1 MNGTTRNETPQD
13 SARRAL
19 VDSRKA
25 VNDLHVSISAE
36 RKNLEMLKRQ
46 HGPQDERV
54 VAAER
59 KVAESE
65 GTLKDAR
72 QTAVNADARLN
83 ELIRGSLGLGIDRDV
98 ARLSAQYPIVML
110 PVRIETRFKPVNNV
124 PHLWLRIYPDEIVA
138 DFHEPELTEQELEAG
153 KTFWKAAWN
162 PTGEADAWK
171 AIVAGAMSQR
181 AAWIVKRTT
190 PSNLAVRPTG
200 DPVFA
205 PDIPLRTHSWTR
217 AAEAHLL
224 PDRWLVLG
232 YRNGGE
238 VLRAVSGPVKEPLQ
252 LTLSPTVDPTSV
264 LDVSGDG
271 LKLDPEL
278 IWTVDFPNAEA
289 AGMALRIPLG
299 REDMGRGFGRL
310 LVLGVKSTLG
320 PDQASDKLAA
330 LFDSHHY
337 TRGLAIVP
345 QGTPTNNTS
354 AAPSPFPPPDPGGAN
369 SYPVELGPALAH
381 AESDGGRFA
390 SAFGVPIDITAH
402 IENADRDQ
410 QKAARAMAQAL
421 WPVTWGY
428 YIETLLAPA
437 SEKFDTDVLRDYYLN
452 RVRARGQYPTFRIG
466 NTPYGILPVS
476 SLSRWRP
483 GRDDNDIEITLAD
496 DLRKARSIWLD
507 QVDRAPRTGSS
518 IDPDADLLAVLGMD
532 ASTREVRIR
541 QVLGADLAVNL
552 WMLLGMDP
560 AILEKNWAAMGAQVG
575 ALLGVNPNSSE
586 IFRKMYK
593 EPPFKFRHP
602 FVEDEALSETNQLK
616 FNYIRWLRTCRL
628 HPLRKELFIAGGG
641 QDTPTSLLYRLLRHA
656 TLTVLRNAVDD
667 VYVNKNLAD
676 TGIKREVQLVQ
687 FAGVSERT
695 TTVWERMESSVAAV
709 SGTKPIGQ
717 FLLDNTG
724 ITESARI
731 AAHMQA
737 LLDLEN
743 LPTAELERL
752 LTETLDVCSHR
763 IDAWI
768 SSLPA
773 KRLSE
778 MRLGHPL
785 GSYIGAYAWVEKLV
799 PRPQTFRKNVE
810 LSRLGVVGEQV
821 DTGGHVLAPS
831 MIHAAAAAVLR
842 NGYLTRS
849 GTERSRYAVDLSS
862 ARVRKAQFLLD
873 AVRNG
878 QPLGAVLG
886 YQFERG
892 LHEGHRPRRLDKYK
906 EPFRKLYPLPT
917 NTSQDTEDAQE
928 SIAARDVVDGM
939 KLRDAWKAG
948 TIPFGQPNSGLPGSG
963 QDRTDIET
971 ELALVDESV
980 DCAADLL
987 LAEGVY
993 QIARGSMPGA
1003 AATLD
1008 SMSRGIRPPDAE
1020 IAHLARSGST
1030 LTHRFALVVGGNA
1043 LPGIWPGI
1051 ALTERATT
1059 EPRLDAWVGTI
1070 LGDPAAVKCRVSY
1083 LDPTGADPEHRSEI
1097 VVTLAELEIRPLDLL
1112 TIANA
1117 VQTEQG
1123 LSELDQRVG
1132 FVALLLAPE
1141 TTDLKLIYER
1151 GTGPGWERETV
1162 RTFPELLEVARSIN
1176 ELLSGA
1182 RSLRPADLLPADT
1195 ISLADSADMMPV
1207 EANTRADNALA
1218 VLKTRRDA
1226 LNVAIGGIEPPP
1238 AGPLNLTPIRD
1249 ALRELGD
1256 YGFAGVYPTS
1266 AKGDTEPLRAQSVAQ
1281 GQSVLAQADKRI
1293 TSADAATN
1301 AVARVAAIFGREF
1314 VFLPRFKP
1322 AGASELDNAL
1332 AASSS
1337 LVSAPSDVPKWL
1349 QAAARVRSS
1358 LNRWRKMTLYS
1369 GALGNNAIAIEP
1381 AQLPFAASARWAALD
1396 FADEEHRHRSG
1407 LLSLALARPVQPAAT
1422 DAWAGLLIDEW
1433 TEVIPNGDE
1442 AGAVTFHFDSPGAE
1456 AGQAVLI
1463 AVPPAQTEQWD
1474 LDSLITTLNETI
1486 DLAKIRAVDGELLVK
1501 LSQLLPAIYLT
1512 MNTEDDTI
1520 STIFNNAVVAESFIG
1535 RVT

>member
-1 MNGTTRNETPQD
+1 MNGTNETPQD

-19 VDSRKA
+19 VDSRKT
-25 VNDLHVSISAE
+25 VNALQVSISAE
-36 RKNLEMLKRQ
+36 RKNLETLTRQ

-59 KVAESE
+59 KVALSE
-65 GTLKDAR
+65 DKLKDAR
-72 QTAVNADARLN
+72 QTAGNADTRLN
-83 ELIRGSLGLGIDRDV
+83 ELIRGSLGLSVDRDV
-98 ARLSAQYPIVML
+98 ARLSAQYPIVMM
-110 PVRIETRFKPVNNV
+110 PVRIETRFKPVDNV
-124 PHLWLRIYPDEIVA
+124 PHLWVRIYPDEIVA

-153 KTFWKAAWN
+153 RTFWRAAWD

-181 AAWIVKRTT
+181 AAWIVKQTT
-190 PSNLAVRPTG
+190 PSNLAARPAG

-205 PDIPLRTHSWTR
+205 LDIPLRTHRWTR

-224 PDRWLVLG
+224 PDRWLVLA
-232 YRNGGE
+232 YRSGKE

-289 AGMALRIPLG
+289 AGMALRVPLG
-299 REDMGRGFGRL
+299 PDDMSLGFSRL
-310 LVLGVKSTLG
+310 LVLGVKSTLS
-320 PDQASDKLAA
+320 PDQAADKLAA

-354 AAPSPFPPPDPGGAN
+354 AAPSPFPPTDPGGAG
-369 SYPVELGPALAH
+369 SYPVELGPVLAH
-381 AESDGGRFA
+381 ADSDGGRFA
-390 SAFGVPIDITAH
+390 SAFGVPVEVAAH

-410 QKAARAMAQAL
+410 QKAARAMAEAL

-428 YIETLLAPA
+428 YIDTLLAPA
-437 SEKFDTDVLRDYYLN
+437 SEKFDTEVLRDYYLN
-452 RVRARGQYPTFRIG
+452 SVRARGHYPTFRIG

-483 GRDDNDIEITLAD
+483 GRDDNDIEITLQN
-496 DLRKARSIWLD
+496 DLKKARSIWLN
-507 QVDRAPRTGSS
+507 QVERAPRTGKST
-518 IDPDADLLAVLGMD
+518 DPDADLLAVLGMD

-552 WMLLGMDP
+552 WMLLGIDP

-575 ALLGVNPNSSE
+575 ALLGVDPNASE

-593 EPPFKFRHP
+593 DPPFKFRHP
-602 FVEDEALSETNQLK
+602 FVQDEALSETKQLK
-616 FNYIRWLRTCRL
+616 FNYIHWLRTVRL
-628 HPLRKELFIAGGG
+628 SPLRKELFFAGDGK
-641 QDTPTSLLYRLLRHA
+641 DAPTSLLYRLLRHA
-656 TLTVLRNAVDD
+656 TLTVLRNAVDN

-687 FAGVSERT
+687 FAGVSASSS
-695 TTVWERMESSVAAV
+695 TVWQRMEAPVAAV

-717 FLLDNTG
+717 FLLDNIG
-724 ITESARI
+724 ITDSAQI
-731 AAHMQA
+731 TAHMQA

-743 LPTAELERL
+743 LSTAELERL

-778 MRLGHPL
+778 MRVSRPL
-785 GSYIGAYAWVEKLV
+785 GSYIGAYAWVEELA
-799 PRPQTFRKNVE
+799 PRPQSVRRNVE
-810 LSRLGVVGEQV
+810 LSKLGVVSEQV

-906 EPFRKLYPLPT
+906 EPFRTLYPLPT
-917 NTSQDTEDAQE
+917 NTSQDTADAQE

-948 TIPFGQPNSGLPGSG
+948 TIPWGQPNSGLPGGG
-963 QDRTDIET
+963 QDRTDIEA

-993 QIARGSMPGA
+993 QIVRGSMPGA

-1008 SMSRGIRPPDAE
+1008 SMSRGIRPPDPE

-1043 LPGIWPGI
+1043 IPGVWPGI

-1070 LGDPAAVKCRVSY
+1070 LGDPASVKCRVSY
-1083 LDPTGADPEHRSEI
+1083 LDPTGADPENRTEI
-1097 VVTLAELEIRPLDLL
+1097 VVTLADLDVRPLDLL

-1132 FVALLLAPE
+1132 FVALVLAPE

-1151 GTGPGWERETV
+1151 GTGAGWERETV
-1162 RTFPELLEVARSIN
+1162 RTFPEILEVARAIS
-1176 ELLSGA
+1176 ELLGGA

-1195 ISLADSADMMPV
+1195 ISLADSADTMTV
-1207 EANTRADNALA
+1207 EANTRGDNALT
-1218 VLKTRRDA
+1218 VLKNRRQA
-1226 LNVAIGGIEPPP
+1226 LNVAITAIEPPP
-1238 AGPLNLTPIRD
+1238 AGPINLTPIRD
-1249 ALRELGD
+1249 ALRDLAD

-1266 AKGDTEPLRAQSVAQ
+1266 AKGDTEPLRVQFVAQ

-1293 TSADAATN
+1293 ASADAATN
-1301 AVARVAAIFGREF
+1301 AVARVAAVFGREF

-1322 AGASELDNAL
+1322 AGANELDNAL

-1337 LVSAPSDVPKWL
+1337 LVSSPSDVPKWF
-1349 QAAARVRSS
+1349 QSAARVRSS
-1358 LNRWRKMTLYS
+1358 LNRWRKIALYS
-1369 GALGNNAIAIEP
+1369 GAIGNDPIEIEP
-1381 AQLPFAASARWAALD
+1381 AQLPFAAGARWAALD

-1407 LLSLALARPVQPAAT
+1407 LLSLDLARPVQPTAT

-1433 TEVIPNGDE
+1433 TEVVPNADE
-1442 AGAVTFHFDSPGAE
+1442 AGALTFHFDSPGAE

-1474 LDSLITTLNETI
+1474 LDSLIATLNETI
-1486 DLAKIRAVDGELLVK
+1486 DLAKIRAVDGELLEK

-1520 STIFNNAVVAESFIG
+1520 STVFTTSVVAESFIG

>member
-1 MNGTTRNETPQD
+1 MNETPQD

-19 VDSRKA
+19 VESRKA

-36 RKNLEMLKRQ
+36 RKNLETLKRQ
-46 HGPQDERV
+46 HGSQDDRV

-59 KVAESE
+59 QVAASESK
-65 GTLKDAR
+65 LKGAR
-72 QTAVNADARLN
+72 QAAGNADARLN
-83 ELIRGSLGLGIDRDV
+83 ELIRGSLGLSIDRDV
-98 ARLSAQYPIVML
+98 ARLSAQYPILMI
-110 PVRIETRFKPVNNV
+110 PVRIETRFKPVDNV
-124 PHLWLRIYPDEIVA
+124 PHLWVRIYPDEIVA

-153 KTFWKAAWN
+153 KTFWRAAWDQ
-162 PTGEADAWK
+162 TKEAGAWK

-181 AAWIVKRTT
+181 AAWIVKQTT
-190 PSNLAVRPTG
+190 PSNLATRPAG

-224 PDRWLVLG
+224 PDRWLVLA
-232 YRNGGE
+232 YRSGKE
-238 VLRAVSGPVKEPLQ
+238 VLRAVSGPIKEPLQ

-299 REDMGRGFGRL
+299 ADDMRLGFSRV
-310 LVLGVKSTLG
+310 LVLGVKSTLS
-320 PDQASDKLAA
+320 PDQAADKLAA

-354 AAPSPFPPPDPGGAN
+354 AAPSPFPPPDPGGAS
-369 SYPVELGPALAH
+369 SYPVELGPVLAH
-381 AESDGGRFA
+381 ADSDGGRFA
-390 SAFGVPIDITAH
+390 SAFGVPIEVVAH
-402 IENADRDQ
+402 IENADHDQ
-410 QKAARAMAQAL
+410 QKAARAMAEAL

-437 SEKFDTDVLRDYYLN
+437 SANFDADVLRDYYLN
-452 RVRARGQYPTFRIG
+452 SVRARGQYPTFRIG

-483 GRDDNDIEITLAD
+483 GRDDNDIEISLQN

-507 QVDRAPRTGSS
+507 RVDRAPRTGKST
-518 IDPDADLLAVLGMD
+518 DPDADLLAVLGMD

-541 QVLGADLAVNL
+541 EVLGADLAVNL

-575 ALLGVNPNSSE
+575 ALLGVDPDASE

-593 EPPFKFRHP
+593 DPPFKFRHP
-602 FVEDEALSETNQLK
+602 FVEDGALSETKQLK
-616 FNYIRWLRTCRL
+616 FNYIHWLRTVRL
-628 HPLRKELFIAGGG
+628 HPLRKELFVSGSG

-656 TLTVLRNAVDD
+656 TLTVLKNAVDD
-667 VYVNKNLAD
+667 VYVSKNLAD
-676 TGIKREVQLVQ
+676 PGIKREAQLVQ

-695 TTVWERMESSVAAV
+695 PTVWERMDSSVAAV

-717 FLLDNTG
+717 FLLDNSG

-768 SSLPA
+768 TSLPA
-773 KRLSE
+773 KRLAE
-778 MRLGHPL
+778 MRRGRPL
-785 GSYIGAYAWVEKLV
+785 GSYIGAYAWVEELA
-799 PRPQTFRKNVE
+799 PRPETVRRNVE
-810 LSRLGVVGEQV
+810 LSKLGVVGEQV

-831 MIHAAAAAVLR
+831 MVHAAAAAVLR

-849 GTERSRYAVDLSS
+849 GAERSRYAVDLSS

-906 EPFRKLYPLPT
+906 EPFRALYPLPT
-917 NTSQDTEDAQE
+917 NTSKDTTDAQE

-939 KLRDAWKAG
+939 KLRDAFKAA
-948 TIPFGQPNSGLPGSG
+948 TIPWGSSGLPASG

-971 ELALVDESV
+971 ELALMDESV
-980 DCAADLL
+980 DCAADVL

-1008 SMSRGIRPPDAE
+1008 SMSRGIRPPDPE

-1030 LTHRFALVVGGNA
+1030 LTHRVALVVGGNA
-1043 LPGIWPGI
+1043 LPGVWPGI

-1070 LGDPAAVKCRVSY
+1070 LGDPASVKCRVSY
-1083 LDPTGADPEHRSEI
+1083 LDPTGADPEHRTEV
-1097 VVTLAELEIRPLDLL
+1097 VVTLADLEIRPLDLL

-1162 RTFPELLEVARSIN
+1162 RTFPEILEVARAIN

-1195 ISLADSADMMPV
+1195 ISLADSADTMTV
-1207 EANTRADNALA
+1207 EANTRADNALTG
-1218 VLKTRRDA
+1218 LKNRRQA
-1226 LNVAIGGIEPPP
+1226 LNVAITAIEPPL
-1238 AGPLNLTPIRD
+1238 AGPINLTPMRE
-1249 ALRELGD
+1249 ALSDLAD

-1266 AKGDTEPLRAQSVAQ
+1266 AKGNTEPLRVQFVAQ

-1293 TSADAATN
+1293 TSGDAATN
-1301 AVARVAAIFGREF
+1301 AVARVAAVFGREF

-1337 LVSAPSDVPKWL
+1337 LLSSSSDVPKWF
-1349 QAAARVRSS
+1349 QAAARVRSP
-1358 LNRWRKMTLYS
+1358 LNRWRKMALYS
-1369 GALGNNAIAIEP
+1369 RAIGNDPIEIEP
-1381 AQLPFAASARWAALD
+1381 AQLPFAAGARWAALD

-1407 LLSLALARPVQPAAT
+1407 LLSLDLARAVKPTAT

-1433 TEVIPNGDE
+1433 TEVVPNADE
-1442 AGAVTFHFDSPGAE
+1442 AGALTFHFDSPGAE

-1474 LDSLITTLNETI
+1474 LDSLIATLNETV
-1486 DLAKIRAVDGELLVK
+1486 DLAKIRAVDGELLEK

-1520 STIFNNAVVAESFIG
+1520 STVFTTSVVAEAFIG

>member
-25 VNDLHVSISAE
+25 VNELHVSISAE
-36 RKNLEMLKRQ
+36 RKNLETLKRQ
-46 HGPQDERV
+46 HDPQDERV

-59 KVAESE
+59 KLTVSE
-65 GTLKDAR
+65 GKLKDAR
-72 QTAVNADARLN
+72 QTALNADARLN

-98 ARLSAQYPIVML
+98 ARLSAQYPIIML
-110 PVRIETRFKPVNNV
+110 PVRIETRFKPQDNV
-124 PHLWLRIYPDEIVA
+124 PHLWIRIYPDEIVA
-138 DFHEPELTEQELEAG
+138 DFHEAELTEQELETG
-153 KTFWKAAWN
+153 KTFWRAAWN
-162 PTGEADAWK
+162 PAGEADAWK
-171 AIVAGAMSQR
+171 AVVAGAMSQR
-181 AAWIVKRTT
+181 AAWIVKQTT
-190 PSNLAVRPTG
+190 PSNLPARPAG
-200 DPVFA
+200 DPVFD
-205 PDIPLRTHSWTR
+205 PDIPLRPHSWTR
-217 AAEAHLL
+217 AAEAQLL
-224 PDRWLVLG
+224 PDRWLVLA
-232 YRNGGE
+232 YRNARE
-238 VLRAVSGPVKEPLQ
+238 VLRAVGGPIKEPLQ

-299 REDMGRGFGRL
+299 REDMDLGFSRL
-310 LVLGVKSTLG
+310 LVLGVKSTLA
-320 PDQASDKLAA
+320 PEQASDKLAA

-345 QGTPTNNTS
+345 QGTPTNNTT

-390 SAFGVPIDITAH
+390 SAFGVSIEVAAH

-410 QKAARAMAQAL
+410 QKPARAMAQAL

-437 SEKFDTDVLRDYYLN
+437 SEKFDTDVLRDYYLSS
-452 RVRARGQYPTFRIG
+452 VRARGHYPTFRIG

-483 GRDDNDIEITLAD
+483 GRNDNDIEITLSD

-507 QVDRAPRTGSS
+507 QVDRAPRTGKSN
-518 IDPDADLLAVLGMD
+518 DPDADLLSVLGMD

-552 WMLLGMDP
+552 WMFLGMDP

-575 ALLGVNPNSSE
+575 ALLGVNPNSAE

-593 EPPFKFRHP
+593 DPPFKFRHP

-616 FNYIRWLRTCRL
+616 FNYIRWLRTVRL
-628 HPLRKELFIAGGG
+628 HPLRKELFLAGGG
-641 QDTPTSLLYRLLRHA
+641 QDTPTALLYRLLRHA
-656 TLTVLRNAVDD
+656 TLTVLRNAVDN
-667 VYVNKNLAD
+667 VYVNKNLAE

-687 FAGVSERT
+687 FASLSERT
-695 TTVWERMESSVAAV
+695 PTVWERMESSVAAV

-724 ITESARI
+724 ITDSALI

-737 LLDLEN
+737 LRDLEN

-778 MRLGHPL
+778 MRMGRPL
-785 GSYIGAYAWVEKLV
+785 GSYIGAYAWVEDLV
-799 PRPQTFRKNVE
+799 PRPQTVRRNVE
-810 LSRLGVVGEQV
+810 LSRLGVVGEQI

-831 MIHAAAAAVLR
+831 MIHAAAAAILR

-849 GTERSRYAVDLSS
+849 GAERSRYAVDLSS

-906 EPFRKLYPLPT
+906 EPFRTLYPLPT
-917 NTSQDTEDAQE
+917 NTSKDTTDAQE

-948 TIPFGQPNSGLPGSG
+948 TIPWGQTNSGLPGSG

-980 DCAADLL
+980 DAAADLL
-987 LAEGVY
+987 LAEGVF

-1008 SMSRGIRPPDAE
+1008 SMSRGIRPPDPE
-1020 IAHLARSGST
+1020 IAHLARNGST
-1030 LTHRFALVVGGNA
+1030 LTHRFALIVGGDA
-1043 LPGIWPGI
+1043 LAGVWLGI
-1051 ALTERATT
+1051 ALTERAAT

-1070 LGDPAAVKCRVSY
+1070 LGDPPEVKCRVSY
-1083 LDPTGADPEHRSEI
+1083 LDPTGADPEHRTEI
-1097 VVTLAELEIRPLDLL
+1097 VVTLADLQIRPLDLL

-1132 FVALLLAPE
+1132 YVALLLAPE
-1141 TTDLKLIYER
+1141 TTDLKLVYER
-1151 GTGPGWERETV
+1151 GTGLGWERETV
-1162 RTFPELLEVARSIN
+1162 RTFPEILEVARAIN
-1176 ELLSGA
+1176 ELLGGA

-1195 ISLADSADMMPV
+1195 ISLADSADTMNV
-1207 EANTRADNALA
+1207 EANTRADNALI
-1218 VLKTRRDA
+1218 VLKNRRDA
-1226 LNVAIGGIEPPP
+1226 LAGAIAAIEPPP
-1238 AGPLNLTPIRD
+1238 AGPLNLAPIRD
-1249 ALRELGD
+1249 ALRGLAD

-1266 AKGDTEPLRAQSVAQ
+1266 AKGDTEPLRVQFVAQ

-1293 TSADAATN
+1293 TIAEAATN

-1322 AGASELDNAL
+1322 AGAGELDNAL

-1337 LVSAPSDVPKWL
+1337 LVTAPSDVPKWF
-1349 QAAARVRSS
+1349 QAAARVRSP
-1358 LNRWRKMTLYS
+1358 LNRWRKMALYS
-1369 GALGNNAIAIEP
+1369 GALGNSPIEIEP
-1381 AQLPFAASARWAALD
+1381 AQLPFAAGARWAALD

-1407 LLSLALARPVQPAAT
+1407 LLSLDLARPVQPAAT

-1433 TEVIPNGDE
+1433 TEVIPNADE

-1474 LDSLITTLNETI
+1474 LDSLIATLNETI
-1486 DLAKIRAVDGELLVK
+1486 DLAKIRAVDGELLDK

-1520 STIFNNAVVAESFIG
+1520 STLFTNSVMAESFIG

>member
-36 RKNLEMLKRQ
+36 RKNLETLKRQ
-46 HGPQDERV
+46 HGPHDERV
-54 VAAER
+54 VAAGR
-59 KVAESE
+59 QVAASE
-65 GTLKDAR
+65 ETLKDAR
-72 QTAVNADARLN
+72 QRALNADVRLN

-110 PVRIETRFKPVNNV
+110 PVRIETRFKPQDNV

-153 KTFWKAAWN
+153 KTFWRAAWN

-171 AIVAGAMSQR
+171 AIVSGAMSQR
-181 AAWIVKRTT
+181 AAWIVKQTT
-190 PSNLAVRPTG
+190 ASNLATRPTG

-232 YRNGGE
+232 YRNGKE

-278 IWTVDFPNAEA
+278 IWTIDFPNAEA

-299 REDMGRGFGRL
+299 RDDMGLGFSRL
-310 LVLGVKSTLG
+310 LVLGVKSTLA

-345 QGTPTNNTS
+345 QGTPTNNTT

-381 AESDGGRFA
+381 ADSDGGRFA
-390 SAFGVPIDITAH
+390 SAFGVPIEVAAH

-410 QKAARAMAQAL
+410 QKPARAMAEAL

-437 SEKFDTDVLRDYYLN
+437 SEKFDTEVLREYYLKS
-452 RVRARGQYPTFRIG
+452 VRARGHYPTFRIG

-483 GRDDNDIEITLAD
+483 GRNDNDIEIALSD

-507 QVDRAPRTGSS
+507 QVNRAPRTGGSS
-518 IDPDADLLAVLGMD
+518 DPDADLLAVLGMD

-541 QVLGADLAVNL
+541 QVLGADLAINL
-552 WMLLGMDP
+552 WMLLSLDP
-560 AILEKNWAAMGAQVG
+560 AILEKNWARMGAQVG
-575 ALLGVNPNSSE
+575 ALLGVDPNSAE

-593 EPPFKFRHP
+593 DPPFKFRHP
-602 FVEDEALSETNQLK
+602 FVEDAALSETNQLK
-616 FNYIRWLRTCRL
+616 FNYVRWLRTVRL
-628 HPLRKELFIAGGG
+628 HPLRKELFLAGGG
-641 QDTPTSLLYRLLRHA
+641 QDAPTSLLYRLLRHA

-667 VYVNKNLAD
+667 VYVSKNLAD

-695 TTVWERMESSVAAV
+695 STVWERMEAPVTAV

-724 ITESARI
+724 ITDSARI

-778 MRLGHPL
+778 MRVARPL
-785 GSYIGAYAWVEKLV
+785 GSYIGAYAWVEDLV
-799 PRPQTFRKNVE
+799 PRPQTVRRNVE

-849 GTERSRYAVDLSS
+849 GAERSRYAVDLSS

-906 EPFRKLYPLPT
+906 EPFRRLYPLPT
-917 NTSQDTEDAQE
+917 NTSQDTADAQE

-948 TIPFGQPNSGLPGSG
+948 TIPWGQPNSGLPGSG

-980 DCAADLL
+980 DAAADLL

-993 QIARGSMPGA
+993 QIARGSMRGA

-1008 SMSRGIRPPDAE
+1008 SMSRGIRPPDPE

-1030 LTHRFALVVGGNA
+1030 LTHRFALVVGGEA

-1070 LGDPAAVKCRVSY
+1070 LGDPASVKCRVSY
-1083 LDPTGADPEHRSEI
+1083 LDPTGADPEHRTEI
-1097 VVTLAELEIRPLDLL
+1097 VVTLADLEIRPLDLL

-1141 TTDLKLIYER
+1141 TTDLKLTYER
-1151 GTGPGWERETV
+1151 GSGPGWERETV
-1162 RTFPELLEVARSIN
+1162 RTFPEILEVARAIN
-1176 ELLSGA
+1176 ELLGGA
-1182 RSLRPADLLPADT
+1182 RALRPADLLPADT
-1195 ISLADSADMMPV
+1195 ISLADSADTMPG
-1207 EANTRADNALA
+1207 EANTRADNALT
-1218 VLKTRRDA
+1218 VLKNRRGA
-1226 LNVAIGGIEPPP
+1226 LDGAIAAIEPPP

-1249 ALRELGD
+1249 ALKELAD

-1266 AKGDTEPLRAQSVAQ
+1266 AKGDTEPLRVQFVAQ
-1281 GQSVLAQADKRI
+1281 GQSVLAQADRRI

-1337 LVSAPSDVPKWL
+1337 LVTAPSDVPKWF
-1349 QAAARVRSS
+1349 QSAARVRSP
-1358 LNRWRKMTLYS
+1358 LNRWRKMALYS
-1369 GALGNNAIAIEP
+1369 GALGNNAMEIEP
-1381 AQLPFAASARWAALD
+1381 AQLPFASGARWAALD

-1433 TEVIPNGDE
+1433 TEVIPNADE

-1474 LDSLITTLNETI
+1474 LDSLIATLNETI
-1486 DLAKIRAVDGELLVK
+1486 DLAKIRAVDGELLEK

-1520 STIFNNAVVAESFIG
+1520 STVFTTSVMAESFIG